1 MLKYFSIGLNIIFSV
16 KKFCVKKLRR
26 LLNGQKSFFYIMV
39 IRFLVLI
46 LERFFYQNMLRGLK
60 RYLECEIEEAEKVLT
75 PKN

>member
-1 MLKYFSIGLNIIFSV
+1 
-16 KKFCVKKLRR
+16 
-26 LLNGQKSFFYIMV
+26 MV
-39 IRFLVLI
+39 IRFLILI